1 MLWEFV
7 AEIHIMRP
15 GSCQLT
21 CQGQGLWLP
30 RLIEEDE
37 VGDDDPCHGE
47 DERPG
52 DVEEAK
58 PSEHRLGTLKDSW
71 LS

>member
-15 GSCQLT
+15 GSCQLRY
-21 CQGQGLWLP
+21 QGQGLWLP

-37 VGDDDPCHGE
+37 VGDDDPSHGE

-58 PSEHRLGTLKDSW
+58 PSEHRLGTLEVS
-71 LS
+71 

>member
-37 VGDDDPCHGE
+37 VGDDDPSHRE

-52 DVEEAK
+52 DVEEAE
-58 PSEHRLGTLKDSW
+58 PSEHRLGTLEAN
-71 LS
+71 

>member
-7 AEIHIMRP
+7 AEFHIMRP
-15 GSCQLT
+15 RSCELT

-37 VGDDDPCHGE
+37 VGNDDPCHGE

-52 DVEEAK
+52 DVEKAK
-58 PSEHRLGTLKDSW
+58 PSEHRLGTLEAN
-71 LS
+71 